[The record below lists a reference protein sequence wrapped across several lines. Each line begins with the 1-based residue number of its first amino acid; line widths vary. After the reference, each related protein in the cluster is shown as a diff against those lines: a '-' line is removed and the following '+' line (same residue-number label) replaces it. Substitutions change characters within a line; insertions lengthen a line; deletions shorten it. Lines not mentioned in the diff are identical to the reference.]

1 MRPAF
6 VGRMFFQTEPRPNPI
21 RSHPIFDPMNKVLSL
36 VQAARTCSDPR
47 PVLCSDEMLSEL
59 LAVHEDMIAQL
70 CLERLEAVGNANFL
84 TGMIDQ
90 HESTAAMLR
99 TKLKQTATDISLE
112 QSDHLAGVVR
122 RFASTQ

>member
-1 MRPAF
+1 
-6 VGRMFFQTEPRPNPI
+6 
-21 RSHPIFDPMNKVLSL
+21 MNKVLSL
-36 VQAARTCSDPR
+36 VQAARTSSDPR

-59 LAVHEDMIAQL
+59 LALHEDMIAQL

-84 TGMIDQ
+84 TDMIDQ